1 MISRL
6 GLLISRIFRRTA
18 PDPFVLAILLSL
30 VTALLALGFGQVP
43 HAPGTSTS
51 TLLALFDAWRGNAGI
66 FKLLD
71 FAMQMCLMLVSGH
84 ALASSGP
91 ASRAIARL
99 ADWPQ
104 NTRQAAVMVSFV
116 ACFTSVFNW
125 GLALITGALL
135 ARATGRSL
143 AGRGIRA
150 HYPLLC
156 AAGYMGLLVWHGG
169 FSGSAPLTM
178 TSPVEAAKVLP
189 PAYVERLGGHG
200 VPLTET
206 TFSGLN
212 VFVTLGL
219 LFGIPAL
226 MGLLAPKRH
235 EDLLPIDA
243 FRPGRPPEAP
253 AEGAPAGVIPDRL
266 APAETIPDR
275 LDRSPLLAFVLGA
288 PLLLVVVR
296 HVALLGAASLDLKA
310 IIAGM
315 VGLGLLLHGSP
326 RSYLG
331 AIEEGAGACGGIIL
345 QFPLYAGIMAMM
357 EGSGLVRRFADA
369 LTALGPPAAVPI
381 TSFLAACVI
390 NMFIPS
396 GGGHWAVQGP
406 VALESGLRAGINPG
420 KMILSVAYG
429 GEVTDMLQPFW
440 ALPLLA
446 IVGVKARDIVGYTAI
461 VMVFAAAWMLLGL
474 VFF

>member
-18 PDPFVLAILLSL
+18 PDPFVLAILLTL
-30 VTALLALGFGQVP
+30 LTAFLALGFGEVP

-51 TLLALFDAWRGNAGI
+51 ALMALFDTWRSNAGI

-71 FAMQMCLMLVSGH
+71 FAMQMCLILVSGH

-125 GLALITGALL
+125 GLCLITGALL

-143 AGRGIRA
+143 ARRGIRA

-178 TSPVEAAKVLP
+178 TNPVEAAKVLP
-189 PAYVERLGGHG
+189 LAYVERLGGHG

-206 TFSGLN
+206 TFSALN

-226 MGLLAPKRH
+226 MGLLAPKRQ
-235 EDLLPIDA
+235 EDLQPIDA
-243 FRPGRPPEAP
+243 FQPARPAEAP
-253 AEGAPAGVIPDRL
+253 AADAPP
-266 APAETIPDR
+266 ETIPDR
-275 LDRSPLLAFVLGA
+275 LDRSPLLAFVLGV
-288 PLLLVVVR
+288 PLLFVLVR

-331 AIEEGAGACGGIIL
+331 AIEDGAGACGGIIL

-369 LTALGPPAAVPI
+369 LTALGPPSAVPI

-406 VALESGLRAGINPG
+406 VALESGLRAGIDPG

-446 IVGVKARDIVGYTAI
+446 IVGVRARDIVGYTAI

>member
-1 MISRL
+1 MIGRL

-18 PDPFVLAILLSL
+18 PDPFVLAILLTI
-30 VTALLALGFGQVP
+30 VTAVLALSFGEVP
-43 HAPGTSTS
+43 SAPGTSTS
-51 TLLALFDAWRGNAGI
+51 ALLALFDAWRSNAGI

-71 FAMQMCLMLVSGH
+71 FAMQMCLILVSGH

-99 ADWPQ
+99 ADWPRS
-104 NTRQAAVMVSFV
+104 TAQAAVMVSFV

-143 AGRGIRA
+143 ARRGIRA

-178 TSPVEAAKVLP
+178 TNPVEAAKVLP
-189 PAYVERLGGHG
+189 PAYVERLGGQG

-212 VFVTLGL
+212 VFVTVGL
-219 LFGIPAL
+219 LLGIPAL
-226 MGLLAPKRH
+226 MGLLAPKNQS
-235 EDLLPIDA
+235 DLLPIDV
-243 FRPGRPPEAP
+243 FRPAPPPEAHAEPP
-253 AEGAPAGVIPDRL
+253 AAAVPP
-266 APAETIPDR
+266 ETIPDR
-275 LDRSPLLAFVLGA
+275 LDRSPLLAFALGI
-288 PLLLVVVR
+288 PLLLVLVR
-296 HVALLGAASLDLKA
+296 HIALLGAASLDLKA

-326 RSYLG
+326 RSYL
-331 AIEEGAGACGGIIL
+331 AAVEDGAGACGGIIL

-357 EGSGLVRRFADA
+357 ESSGLVRRFADA
-369 LTALGPPAAVPI
+369 LTALGPPSAVPI

-406 VALESGLRAGINPG
+406 VALESGLRAGVNPG

-474 VFF
+474 AFF

>member
-6 GLLISRIFRRTA
+6 GLLISRVFRRTA
-18 PDPFVLAILLSL
+18 PDPFVLAILLTL
-30 VTALLALGFGQVP
+30 LTAVLALGFGEVP
-43 HAPGTSTS
+43 RAPAQPAV
-51 TLLALFDAWRGNAGI
+51 LALFDAWRGSAGLW
-66 FKLLD
+66 KLLD
-71 FAMQMCLMLVSGH
+71 FGMQMCLILVSGH
-84 ALASSGP
+84 ALAASRP
-91 ASRAIARL
+91 ASRVIARL
-99 ADWPQ
+99 ADWPRS
-104 NTRQAAVMVSFV
+104 TAQAAVMVSFV

-125 GLALITGALL
+125 GLCLITGALL
-135 ARATGRSL
+135 ARETGRSL
-143 AGRGIRA
+143 ARRGIRA

-169 FSGSAPLTM
+169 FSGSATLTM

-189 PAYVERLGGHG
+189 AAYVERLGGHG

-219 LFGIPAL
+219 LAGIPAL
-226 MGLLAPKRH
+226 MGLLAPKRE
-235 EDLLPIDA
+235 EDLLPIEA
-243 FRPGRPPEAP
+243 FQPASPASPPADDGP
-253 AEGAPAGVIPDRL
+253 PQTV
-266 APAETIPDR
+266 PDR
-275 LDRSPLLAFVLGA
+275 LDRSPILAALLGIPLVLV
-288 PLLLVVVR
+288 LVR
-296 HVALLGAASLDLKA
+296 HIALVGAASLDLKA

-331 AIEEGAGACGGIIL
+331 AVEDGAGACGGIIL

-357 EGSGLVRRFADA
+357 EGSGLVRQFANG
-369 LTALGPPAAVPI
+369 LTALGPPSTVPLS
-381 TSFLAACVI
+381 SFLAACVI

-406 VALESGLRAGINPG
+406 VALEAGIQAGINPG

-446 IVGVKARDIVGYTAI
+446 IVGVRARDIVGYTAI
-461 VMVFAAAWMLLGL
+461 VMVFAGAWMMLGL
-474 VFF
+474 VLF

>member
-1 MISRL
+1 
-6 GLLISRIFRRTA
+6 
-18 PDPFVLAILLSL
+18 
-30 VTALLALGFGQVP
+30 
-43 HAPGTSTS
+43 
-51 TLLALFDAWRGNAGI
+51 
-66 FKLLD
+66 
-71 FAMQMCLMLVSGH
+71 
-84 ALASSGP
+84 
-91 ASRAIARL
+91 
-99 ADWPQ
+99 
-104 NTRQAAVMVSFV
+104 
-116 ACFTSVFNW
+116 
-125 GLALITGALL
+125 
-135 ARATGRSL
+135 
-143 AGRGIRA
+143 
-150 HYPLLC
+150 
-156 AAGYMGLLVWHGG
+156 
-169 FSGSAPLTM
+169 M
-178 TSPVEAAKVLP
+178 TNPVEAAKVLP

-206 TFSGLN
+206 TFSALN

-226 MGLLAPKRH
+226 MGLLAPKRD
-235 EDLLPIDA
+235 EDLLPIEA
-243 FRPGRPPEAP
+243 FQPARP
-253 AEGAPAGVIPDRL
+253 AEALAADAPP
-266 APAETIPDR
+266 ETIPDR
-275 LDRSPLLAFVLGA
+275 LDRSPLLAFVLGV
-288 PLLLVVVR
+288 PLLFVLVR

-331 AIEEGAGACGGIIL
+331 AIEDGAGACGGIIL

-369 LTALGPPAAVPI
+369 LTALGPPSAVPI

-420 KMILSVAYG
+420 RMILSVAYG

-446 IVGVKARDIVGYTAI
+446 IVGVRARDIVGYTAI

>member
-6 GLLISRIFRRTA
+6 GLLISRVFRRTA
-18 PDPFVLAILLSL
+18 PDPFVLAILLTVL
-30 VTALLALGFGQVP
+30 TAVLALGFGQVP

-51 TLLALFDAWRGNAGI
+51 ALLALFDTWRSSAGI

-71 FAMQMCLMLVSGH
+71 FAMQMCLILVSGH
-84 ALASSGP
+84 ALASSRP

-99 ADWPQ
+99 ADWPR
-104 NTRQAAVMVSFV
+104 NTAQAAVMVSFV
-116 ACFTSVFNW
+116 ACLTSVFNW
-125 GLALITGALL
+125 GLCLITGALL

-143 AGRGIRA
+143 ARRGIRA

-169 FSGSAPLTM
+169 FSGSVTLTM
-178 TSPVEAAKVLP
+178 TNPAEAAKVLP
-189 PAYVERLGGHG
+189 PAYVERLGGQG

-219 LFGIPAL
+219 LLGIPAL
-226 MGLLAPKRH
+226 MGLLAPKRQ
-235 EDLLPIDA
+235 EDLQPIDA
-243 FRPGRPPEAP
+243 FRPASPTEAP
-253 AEGAPAGVIPDRL
+253 AGDAPTGD
-266 APAETIPDR
+266 APRETIPDR
-275 LDRSPLLAFVLGA
+275 LDRSPLLAFVLGV
-288 PLLLVVVR
+288 PLLLVPLR
-296 HVALLGAASLDLKA
+296 HVALLGASSLDLKA

-331 AIEEGAGACGGIIL
+331 AIEDGAGACGGIIL

-357 EGSGLVRRFADA
+357 EGSGLVRQFADA
-369 LTALGPPAAVPI
+369 LTALGPPATVPI

-406 VALESGLRAGINPG
+406 VALESGLRAGIAPG

-446 IVGVKARDIVGYTAI
+446 IVGVRARDIVGYTAI

>member
-6 GLLISRIFRRTA
+6 GLLISRIFRRTF
-18 PDPFVLAILLSL
+18 PDPFVLAILLTL
-30 VTALLALGFGQVP
+30 LTALLALGFGEVP
-43 HAPGTSTS
+43 RAPGQPAF
-51 TLLALFDAWRGNAGI
+51 LALFDVWRSSAGLW
-66 FKLLD
+66 KLLD
-71 FAMQMCLMLVSGH
+71 FGMQMCLILVSGH
-84 ALASSGP
+84 ALA
-91 ASRAIARL
+91 ASRPAARVIAHL

-125 GLALITGALL
+125 GLCLITGALL
-135 ARATGRSL
+135 ARETGRSL
-143 AGRGIRA
+143 ARRGIRA

-169 FSGSAPLTM
+169 FSGSATLTM

-189 PAYVERLGGHG
+189 AAYVERLGGRG

-219 LFGIPAL
+219 LAGIPAL
-226 MGLLAPKRH
+226 MGLLAPKRE
-235 EDLLPIDA
+235 EDLLPIEA
-243 FRPGRPPEAP
+243 FPP
-253 AEGAPAGVIPDRL
+253 APAGA
-266 APAETIPDR
+266 APADTGPPETLPDR
-275 LDRSPLLAFVLGA
+275 LDRSPLLAALLGV
-288 PLLLVVVR
+288 PLLLVLLR
-296 HVALLGAASLDLKA
+296 HLALVGAASLDLKA

-315 VGLGLLLHGSP
+315 VGLGLLLHASP
-326 RSYLG
+326 RSYLM
-331 AIEEGAGACGGIIL
+331 AVEDGAGACGGIIL

-357 EGSGLVRRFADA
+357 EGSGLVRQFANG
-369 LTALGPPAAVPI
+369 LTALGPPSTVPLS
-381 TSFLAACVI
+381 SFLAACVI

-406 VALESGLRAGINPG
+406 VALEAGIQAGIAPG

-446 IVGVKARDIVGYTAI
+446 IVGVRARDIVGYTAI
-461 VMVFAAAWMLLGL
+461 VMVFAGAWMLLGL
-474 VFF
+474 VLF

>member
-6 GLLISRIFRRTA
+6 GLLISRIFRRTF
-18 PDPFVLAILLSL
+18 PDPFVLAILLTL
-30 VTALLALGFGQVP
+30 LTALLALGFGEVP
-43 HAPGTSTS
+43 RAPGQPAF
-51 TLLALFDAWRGNAGI
+51 LALFDVWRSSAGLW
-66 FKLLD
+66 KLLD
-71 FAMQMCLMLVSGH
+71 FGMQMCLILVSGH
-84 ALASSGP
+84 ALA
-91 ASRAIARL
+91 ASRPAARVIARL

-104 NTRQAAVMVSFV
+104 STRQAAVMVSFV

-125 GLALITGALL
+125 GLCLITGALL
-135 ARATGRSL
+135 ARETGRSL
-143 AGRGIRA
+143 ARRGIRA

-169 FSGSAPLTM
+169 FSGSATLTM
-178 TSPVEAAKVLP
+178 TSPAEAAKVLP
-189 PAYVERLGGHG
+189 AAYVERLGGHG
-200 VPLTET
+200 VPLTAT

-219 LFGIPAL
+219 LAGIPAL
-226 MGLLAPKRH
+226 MGLLAPKRE
-235 EDLLPIDA
+235 EDLLPIEA
-243 FRPGRPPEAP
+243 FRPAPPAATSVDHGP
-253 AEGAPAGVIPDRL
+253 PDTL
-266 APAETIPDR
+266 PDH
-275 LDRSPLLAFVLGA
+275 LDRSPLLA
-288 PLLLVVVR
+288 
-296 HVALLGAASLDLKA
+296 ALLGVPLVLVLLRHLALVGAASLDLKA

-326 RSYLG
+326 RSYLT
-331 AIEEGAGACGGIIL
+331 AVEEGAGACGGIIL

-357 EGSGLVRRFADA
+357 EGSGLVRQFANG
-369 LTALGPPAAVPI
+369 LTVLGPPSTVPLS
-381 TSFLAACVI
+381 SFLAACVI

-406 VALESGLRAGINPG
+406 VALEAGIQAGIAPG

-446 IVGVKARDIVGYTAI
+446 IVGVRARDIVGYTAI
-461 VMVFAAAWMLLGL
+461 VMVFAGAWMLLGL
-474 VFF
+474 VLF

>member
-1 MISRL
+1 MIGRL

-18 PDPFVLAILLSL
+18 PDPFVLAILLSIL
-30 VTALLALGFGQVP
+30 TAVLALGFGQVP
-43 HAPGTSTS
+43 HAPGTSTTS
-51 TLLALFDAWRGNAGI
+51 TSALLALFDAWRGNAGI

-71 FAMQMCLMLVSGH
+71 FAMQMCLILVSGH

-104 NTRQAAVMVSFV
+104 NTRQAAVLVSFV

-135 ARATGRSL
+135 ARETGRSL
-143 AGRGIRA
+143 ARRGIRA

-169 FSGSAPLTM
+169 FSGSATLTM
-178 TSPVEAAKVLP
+178 TSPAEAAKVLP

-219 LFGIPAL
+219 LFGIPVL
-226 MGLLAPKRH
+226 MGLLAPKS
-235 EDLLPIDA
+235 EGDLLPIDA
-243 FRPGRPPEAP
+243 FRPAPPAEARADAP
-253 AEGAPAGVIPDRL
+253 AVAPL
-266 APAETIPDR
+266 ETIPDR
-275 LDRSPLLAFVLGA
+275 LDRSPLLAFALGV
-288 PLLLVVVR
+288 PLLLVLVR
-296 HVALLGAASLDLKA
+296 HISLLGAASLDLKA

-331 AIEEGAGACGGIIL
+331 AIEDGAAACGGIIL
-345 QFPLYAGIMAMM
+345 QFPLYAGIMGMM

-369 LTALGPPAAVPI
+369 LTALGPPPTVPI

-406 VALESGLRAGINPG
+406 VALEAGLRAGVDPG

-461 VMVFAAAWMLLGL
+461 VMVFAAGWMLLGL
-474 VFF
+474 VLF